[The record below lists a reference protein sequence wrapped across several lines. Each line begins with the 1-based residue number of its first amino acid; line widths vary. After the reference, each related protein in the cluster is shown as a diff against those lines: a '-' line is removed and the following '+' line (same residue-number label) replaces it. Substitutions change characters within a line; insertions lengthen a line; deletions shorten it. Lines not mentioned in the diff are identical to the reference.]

1 MSGGYSQTTNLTSKV
16 IHIRSEDGLPLSDAN
31 GLKTAFMISFHESV
45 KCELGQS
52 ILVSLN
58 SFEFPMS
65 FYSTDNT
72 NNRAFLY
79 EGLTGIPG
87 TLIGL
92 PQGLPMGNYTILEF
106 MDIACASWS
115 SPGTVYTY
123 TYSYITNK
131 ITIIYTG
138 PIGYTIKLDNSYEPK
153 SAYQQMGFPK
163 AEELT
168 FSPIDGPVQT
178 LTAPNCVNM
187 NGRTQSL
194 YLRSQL
200 TSTSCIESSTRQ
212 YSNIL
217 QKIPIDACRDGILFY
232 IPGAGAGVQSL
243 LQTKNINELS
253 LRVTDQQNNLIDT
266 NGIDWDCSI
275 QFDFIKAPDLR
286 INRLEN
292 DTNKMAGEHRKLME
306 RKKFRK
312 IKVKKGETQEGGG
325 KERLE
330 ARLDKLY
337 KRRDEAKNS
346 ADRER
351 INGDIKSVHN
361 QISEIF

>member
-1 MSGGYSQTTNLTSKV
+1 
-16 IHIRSEDGLPLSDAN
+16 
-31 GLKTAFMISFHESV
+31 
-45 KCELGQS
+45 
-52 ILVSLN
+52 
-58 SFEFPMS
+58 
-65 FYSTDNT
+65 
-72 NNRAFLY
+72 
-79 EGLTGIPG
+79 
-87 TLIGL
+87 
-92 PQGLPMGNYTILEF
+92 
-106 MDIACASWS
+106 
-115 SPGTVYTY
+115 
-123 TYSYITNK
+123 
-131 ITIIYTG
+131 
-138 PIGYTIKLDNSYEPK
+138 
-153 SAYQQMGFPK
+153 MGFPK